1 MKHKLLLFVLLLCSL
16 LVFSQK
22 ITIKGNVSDAQ
33 DLLPG
38 VSILE
43 KGTSNGTS
51 SDIDGNFSIKVNEK
65 ATLVFSFLGYKTQEI
80 MISDKQLLNVIL
92 EEDTSSLDEVVIKGF
107 TSVKGR
113 ARKRL
118 ESIQSMP
125 ESVVAVTSEEIE
137 MTGID
142 DIGSFLT
149 QIPGISY
156 GESQDPG
163 TVLISV
169 RGIPQIR
176 YGASP
181 IATVVDGVYLASADL
196 TSQSL
201 FDIDQIEVIKGAQGL
216 FYGKNAIGGAVII
229 TTKQPKNEFEGKAFW
244 GLVCQW

>member
-1 MKHKLLLFVLLLCSL
+1 MKHKFLIFVLLLLCSL

-43 KGTSNGTS
+43 KGSSNGTS

-113 ARKRL
+113 A
-118 ESIQSMP
+118 
-125 ESVVAVTSEEIE
+125 
-137 MTGID
+137 
-142 DIGSFLT
+142 
-149 QIPGISY
+149 
-156 GESQDPG
+156 
-163 TVLISV
+163 
-169 RGIPQIR
+169 
-176 YGASP
+176 
-181 IATVVDGVYLASADL
+181 
-196 TSQSL
+196 
-201 FDIDQIEVIKGAQGL
+201 
-216 FYGKNAIGGAVII
+216 
-229 TTKQPKNEFEGKAFW
+229 
-244 GLVCQW
+244 